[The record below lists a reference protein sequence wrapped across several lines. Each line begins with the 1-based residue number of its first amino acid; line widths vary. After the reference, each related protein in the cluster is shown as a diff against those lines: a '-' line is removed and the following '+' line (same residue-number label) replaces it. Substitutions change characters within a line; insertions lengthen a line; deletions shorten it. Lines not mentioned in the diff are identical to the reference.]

1 MYKVGILRGPS
12 LNPYEAQYFK
22 RLPEYGFEPIGI
34 ATVDNAFDL
43 KEIPYHVRVGST
55 FKTVTRNRL
64 RYALGLARKV
74 TKYNF
79 NAYTFRIY
87 NLKKLTA
94 DIDIIHSADT
104 WYPYTYQAVKTGKP
118 TVVTEWENIPHNHEE
133 RPYSNIKKY
142 NHEHVATSSQSLRKP
157 KNYWLPKAQ
166 MPNKI
171 TVVPAGLD
179 CDFFK
184 PAPKNPE
191 LMQRL
196 GIISKN
202 AIKILFVGRF
212 VQEKGIFDLLNAF
225 SKISNQNI
233 ELLIVGAGNSET
245 TEKIHKLASELDLQ
259 PKIKFLGSIN
269 YKEMPQI
276 HNIAD
281 IFCLPSAETKFWAEQ
296 FGYSLVEAMACGK
309 PVVSTYSGSIPE
321 IVQHQSTGL
330 LVEQHNPDALA
341 TAIEK
346 LSTDQP
352 LREKYGENARQWVLD
367 KFEAGKVASQIAEVY
382 RKVLT

>member
-34 ATVDNAFDL
+34 ATVDNTFDL
-43 KEIPYHVRVGST
+43 KEIPYPTRVGST

-64 RYALGLARKV
+64 HYALGLARKV

-79 NAYTFRIY
+79 NAYNFRIY

-94 DIDIIHSADT
+94 DLDIIHSADT

-118 TVVTEWENIPHNHEE
+118 TVVTEWENIPLNHEE
-133 RPYSNIKKY
+133 RPYSKIKKY
-142 NHEHVATSSQSLRKP
+142 NHEHVSHFIAITE
-157 KNYWLPKAQ
+157 KAKELLVTEGANA
-166 MPNKI
+166 NKI
-171 TVVPAGLD
+171 TVIPAGLD
-179 CDFFK
+179 CDLFK
-184 PAPKNPE
+184 PALKNSE
-191 LMQRL
+191 VMQRL
-196 GIISKN
+196 GISKD

-225 SKISNQNI
+225 SKIQNQNV
-233 ELLIVGAGNSET
+233 ELLIVGAGTTET
-245 TEKIHKLASELDLQ
+245 TEEIHKLSSYLDLT

-269 YKEMPQI
+269 YSEMPQI

-281 IFCLPSAETKFWAEQ
+281 IFCLPSAVTKFWAEQ

-309 PVVSTYSGSIPE
+309 PAVSTYSGSIPE
-321 IVQHQSTGL
+321 IVKHQRTGL
-330 LVEQHNPDALA
+330 LVEQHNQDALA
-341 TAIEK
+341 TALEK
-346 LSTDQP
+346 LSTDQQ
-352 LREKYGENARQWVLD
+352 LREKYGANARQWVLD
-367 KFEAGKVASQIAEVY
+367 KFEAGKVAGQIAEVY

>member
-1 MYKVGILRGPS
+1 MHKVGILRGPS

-34 ATVDNAFDL
+34 ATADNAFDL
-43 KEIPYHVRVGST
+43 KEIPYPVRVGST

-64 RYALGLARKV
+64 HLVLGLAKKG

-94 DIDIIHSADT
+94 DLDIIHSADT

-118 TVVTEWENIPHNHEE
+118 TVVTEWENIPFNHQE

-142 NHEHVATSSQSLRKP
+142 NHQHVAHFIAVTE
-157 KNYWLPKAQ
+157 KAKELLVTEGAN
-166 MPNKI
+166 PNKI
-171 TVVPAGLD
+171 TVIPAGLD
-179 CDFFK
+179 CELFK
-184 PAPKNPE
+184 SAPKNTG

-196 GIISKN
+196 GISQE
-202 AIKILFVGRF
+202 ATKILFVGRF
-212 VQEKGIFDLLNAF
+212 VQEKGIFDLLNAL
-225 SKISNQNI
+225 SKIQNQNV
-233 ELLIVGAGNSET
+233 ELLIVGSGTTET
-245 TEKIHKLASELDLQ
+245 TEEIHKLASDLNLQ
-259 PKIKFLGSIN
+259 PKVKFLGSIN
-269 YKEMPQI
+269 YAEMAQI

-281 IFCLPSAETKFWAEQ
+281 VFCLPSAETKFWAEQ

-321 IVQHQSTGL
+321 IVKHQNTGL
-330 LVEQHNPDALA
+330 LVEPHNPDALA
-341 TAIEK
+341 LALETLINNR
-346 LSTDQP
+346 Q
-352 LREKYGENARQWVLD
+352 LREKYGSNARTWVLE
-367 KFEAGKVASQIAEVY
+367 KFEAGKIASQIADVY
-382 RKVLT
+382 RKVIA